1 MKASPKTTKKEMVT
15 AFRTREIL
23 AAARQLL
30 EQRGPEAMTMEEIAA
45 AAGVAKGTLYLYFQS
60 KDDLILALI
69 NQVGENI
76 LRDVEA
82 SLQAPGTPPEK
93 LMRMVS
99 VLLEYLHRE
108 RLLFPIYAREL
119 LRGERQPREGFRRR
133 YQELEEKFVTL
144 VTRLFAEG
152 IAAGQFIP
160 ANPRLLTFL
169 IRGLVRATGYY
180 QKAEGQADAA
190 KEALPVILTLLSS
203 GLIREQPILSKGGRR
218 DDGQKLMAWARPRI
232 DTVECRG
239 LPRRGRRTPGD
250 PTGFK
255 GSPAPGLEGQPQFAD
270 QPPPGPHR
278 RRAGGAGPVGAAAPG
293 QNPGGPDH
301 L

>member
-1 MKASPKTTKKEMVT
+1 
-15 AFRTREIL
+15 
-23 AAARQLL
+23 
-30 EQRGPEAMTMEEIAA
+30 MEEIAA

-69 NQVGENI
+69 TQVGENI

-93 LMRMVS
+93 LIRMVS
-99 VLLEYLHRE
+99 VLLEYLNRE

-119 LRGERQPREGFRRR
+119 LRGKRDSREGFWRH

-144 VTRLFAEG
+144 VTSLFAEG

-203 GLIREQPILSKGGRR
+203 GLIREKHIVSGGSGAMTARNFRARARILTDTMECDGLARR
-218 DDGQKLMAWARPRI
+218 D
-232 DTVECRG
+232 
-239 LPRRGRRTPGD
+239 RRTPG
-250 PTGFK
+250 
-255 GSPAPGLEGQPQFAD
+255 GLTWI
-270 QPPPGPHR
+270 
-278 RRAGGAGPVGAAAPG
+278 
-293 QNPGGPDH
+293 
-301 L
+301 

>member
-1 MKASPKTTKKEMVT
+1 MDVSVKATKKEIVT

-23 AAARQLL
+23 TAAHKLL

-45 AAGVAKGTLYLYFQS
+45 DAGVAKGTLYLYFQS
-60 KDDLILALI
+60 KDDLIQALI
-69 NQVGENI
+69 TRVGENI
-76 LRDVEA
+76 LRDMEA
-82 SLQAPGTPPEK
+82 ALQAPGTPPEK
-93 LMRMVS
+93 LVRVVS
-99 VLLEYLHRE
+99 VLLEYLNRE

-119 LRGERQPREGFRRR
+119 LRGERKSRGGFRRR
-133 YQELEEKFVTL
+133 FEEMEEEFVTL

-203 GLIREQPILSKGGRR
+203 GL
-218 DDGQKLMAWARPRI
+218 
-232 DTVECRG
+232 VRG
-239 LPRRGRRTPGD
+239 KDL
-250 PTGFK
+250 
-255 GSPAPGLEGQPQFAD
+255 
-270 QPPPGPHR
+270 
-278 RRAGGAGPVGAAAPG
+278 
-293 QNPGGPDH
+293 
-301 L
+301 

>member
-1 MKASPKTTKKEMVT
+1 MPASPKTTKKEIVT

-23 AAARQLL
+23 AAGRQLL

-76 LRDVEA
+76 IRDMEA

-93 LMRMVS
+93 LVRVVS
-99 VLLEYLHRE
+99 VLLEYLNRE

-119 LRGERQPREGFRRR
+119 LRGEEKPREGFRRR
-133 YQELEEKFVTL
+133 YHELEEEFVAL

-160 ANPRLLTFL
+160 ANPRLLSFL

-203 GLIREQPILSKGGRR
+203 GLIREKQSFTKE
-218 DDGQKLMAWARPRI
+218 AAR
-232 DTVECRG
+232 
-239 LPRRGRRTPGD
+239 
-250 PTGFK
+250 
-255 GSPAPGLEGQPQFAD
+255 
-270 QPPPGPHR
+270 
-278 RRAGGAGPVGAAAPG
+278 
-293 QNPGGPDH
+293 
-301 L
+301 

>member
-1 MKASPKTTKKEMVT
+1 MQASPKATKKALVT

-23 AAARQLL
+23 AAARKLL

-45 AAGVAKGTLYLYFQS
+45 AAGVAKGTLYLYFES
-60 KDDLILALI
+60 KDELILALI
-69 NQVGENI
+69 TQVGENI
-76 LRDVEA
+76 LQDVGA
-82 SLQAPGTPPEK
+82 SLQAPGSPQEK
-93 LMRMVS
+93 MIRMVS
-99 VLLEYLHRE
+99 VLLEYLNRE
-108 RLLFPIYAREL
+108 RLLFPMYAREL
-119 LRGERQPREGFRRR
+119 LRGERESREGFRRR
-133 YQELEEKFVTL
+133 YLELEEEFVTL

-203 GLIREQPILSKGGRR
+203 VLIREKQSL
-218 DDGQKLMAWARPRI
+218 A
-232 DTVECRG
+232 E
-239 LPRRGRRTPGD
+239 
-250 PTGFK
+250 
-255 GSPAPGLEGQPQFAD
+255 E
-270 QPPPGPHR
+270 
-278 RRAGGAGPVGAAAPG
+278 AA
-293 QNPGGPDH
+293 

>member
-1 MKASPKTTKKEMVT
+1 MPASLKATKKEIVT

-23 AAARQLL
+23 AAARSLL

-69 NQVGENI
+69 TQVGENI
-76 LRDVEA
+76 LQDLEV
-82 SLQAPGTPPEK
+82 SLEAPGTPPEK
-93 LMRMVS
+93 LIRMVS
-99 VLLEYLHRE
+99 VLLEYLNRE
-108 RLLFPIYAREL
+108 RLLFPMYAREL
-119 LRGERQPREGFRRR
+119 SRGEGESREGFRRP

-190 KEALPVILTLLSS
+190 KEALPVILTLISS
-203 GLIREQPILSKGGRR
+203 GLIREKQSL
-218 DDGQKLMAWARPRI
+218 A
-232 DTVECRG
+232 E
-239 LPRRGRRTPGD
+239 
-250 PTGFK
+250 
-255 GSPAPGLEGQPQFAD
+255 E
-270 QPPPGPHR
+270 
-278 RRAGGAGPVGAAAPG
+278 AA
-293 QNPGGPDH
+293 